1 MVIIRGL
8 FLIQINYTKLKI
20 QQEYNNMS
28 WFTQALASTIGKK
41 VVMSLTGLFL
51 ITFLIVHLSGNML
64 LYKGDGG
71 EAFNLYAKFMTT
83 NPLIKIASYI
93 LYLGIILH
101 VIYSIILTTKNKS
114 ARPVGYKL
122 AHPNQNS
129 SWNSRNMGILGTV
142 ILIFLIIHLRSFWFE
157 MHFGDIPMVNYDGIE
172 VDDLFT
178 VVKAA
183 FAEWWYSL
191 LYVLAMAG
199 LGFHLAHGF
208 WSAFQTLGLS
218 HKKYTPFI
226 KTLGLLFAIIVPL
239 LFASMPVYFY
249 LISI

>member
-1 MVIIRGL
+1 
-8 FLIQINYTKLKI
+8 
-20 QQEYNNMS
+20 MS
-28 WFTQALASTIGKK
+28 WFTHALSSTLGRK
-41 VVMSLTGLFL
+41 VIMSLTGLFL
-51 ITFLIVHLSGNML
+51 ITFLIVHVSGNML
-64 LYKGDGG
+64 LFKDDGG
-71 EAFNLYAKFMTT
+71 EAFNLYAEFMTT

-93 LYLGIILH
+93 LYTGIILH
-101 VIYSIILTTKNKS
+101 VIYSIILTSANRS

-129 SWNSRNMGILGTV
+129 TWRSRNMGILGT
-142 ILIFLIIHLRSFWFE
+142 IIFIFLVIHLRSFWYE
-157 MHFGDIPMVNYDGIE
+157 MHFGDIPMVNYGGVE

-183 FAEWWYSL
+183 FSQWWYSL
-191 LYVLAMAG
+191 LYVLAMVG

-226 KTLGLLFAIIVPL
+226 KTLGVLFAIVVPA
-239 LFASMPVYFY
+239 LFASMPIYFY
-249 LISI
+249 LQSL